1 MITVE
6 DIRGL
11 LSLAILNN
19 KAGFIAAMRANGY
32 AVPAGISDDA
42 LNDLAWDVLATKGAD
57 GAAAILNRVRPNKA
71 VMADDIKQGLTA
83 KFGPAGADQRGFGD
97 WFNNT
102 VNFFG
107 DLLGGHSTGTGPSN
121 VTQSTSALSPAIM
134 GITALVGL
142 VLGIIFRKSVVVVFL
157 IIVVVLG
164 VVLYGIFAKTT
175 TSTTT
180 GGTTQESGGIGNVV
194 LGFITGLF
202 K

>member
-1 MITVE
+1 MITIQDV
-6 DIRGL
+6 RGL

-32 AVPAGISDDA
+32 TVPAGISDDA
-42 LNDLAWDVLATKGAD
+42 LNDLAWDVLATKGVD

-71 VMADDIKQGLTA
+71 VMADDIKAGLTA
-83 KFGPAGADQRGFGD
+83 KFGPSGTDQRGFGD

-102 VNFFG
+102 INFFG
-107 DLLGGHSTGTGPSN
+107 DLIGGHSTGTGPSN
-121 VTQSTSALSPAIM
+121 VTQSTSALSPAM
-134 GITALVGL
+134 LGIITVVAV
-142 VLGIIFRKSVVVVFL
+142 VLMIIFRKSIALV
-157 IIVVVLG
+157 IAMIVIVIS